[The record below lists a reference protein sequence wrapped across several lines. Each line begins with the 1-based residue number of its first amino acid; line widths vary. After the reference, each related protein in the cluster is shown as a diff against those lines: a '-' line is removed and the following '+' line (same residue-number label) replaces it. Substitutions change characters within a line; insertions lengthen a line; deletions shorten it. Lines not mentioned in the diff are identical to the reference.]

1 MVITRTEEKLTFEEQ
16 DNRFNRC
23 VANPF
28 EFFKY
33 VKIKDASTQQIIPF
47 EMWPHLKLIL
57 LALRDHRQ
65 VVLLKPKQ
73 IGGSW
78 LAAGYHDWLC
88 YRPATN
94 VLCFSKGED
103 EAAELVDKSRF
114 INTCLPD
121 WLRNR
126 TPPHDAG
133 SRSPMLFF
141 PDTHSRIRALPST
154 EDAGVGETA
163 THVTRDE
170 LDFHKFAEENFAH
183 VKPTV
188 DAPGGASIL
197 DMSTSK
203 RSKPMSH
210 FKTLYQRAKAG
221 ENNYFPIFL
230 PWYVRADRTREW
242 YIQTRRDYFPLWL
255 FEQDYPT
262 TEEEALGAIEG
273 EGLFERDAL
282 QRLLM
287 MCREPKETRVGQT
300 FIFHRPK
307 PTVRYYAGG
316 DAAEGRGGDY
326 SVLWIEGAAGQ
337 DRELCTIMRTNR
349 MTPDIFAFHAH
360 QLLAEY
366 GRPLL
371 VMGNDAWGQMVLD
384 ALAAMGYRDRIHCSD
399 QKGEKLGYTELGK
412 KNEQMDLM
420 NFAVAVRDGL
430 TIRYKP
436 AIQEMFSWALENG
449 KYVSNA
455 THDDCVTAGAM
466 ATVAYEL
473 ADISGEV
480 EAQRFF

>member
-1 MVITRTEEKLTFEEQ
+1 MVTTQTPEERRLTFEAQ
-16 DNRFNRC
+16 AHRFNAC
-23 VANPF
+23 VVNPF
-28 EFFKY
+28 EFLKY
-33 VKIKDASTQQIIPF
+33 VQIKDATTQQIVPF
-47 EMWPHLKLIL
+47 QMWPHLQYLTV
-57 LALRDHRQ
+57 ASRDHRQ
-65 VVLLKPKQ
+65 ISLLKSKQ
-73 IGGSW
+73 IGCSW
-78 LAAGYHDWLC
+78 WAAAVKHLWKC
-88 YRPATN
+88 YRLATN
-94 VLCFSKGED
+94 ILCFSKGED
-103 EAAELVDKSRF
+103 EAADLLDKSRL
-114 INTCLPD
+114 INQWLPN
-121 WLRNR
+121 WLQLKIR
-126 TPPHDAG
+126 HDG
-133 SRSPMLFF
+133 SSLITF
-141 PDTHSRIRALPST
+141 PDTHSRIKALPST

-170 LDFHKFAEENFAH
+170 LDFHKFAEENFGH

-188 DAPGGASIL
+188 DAGGSIL

-210 FKTLYQRAKAG
+210 FKTLYLRAKAG
-221 ENNYFPIFL
+221 ENNYYPIFL
-230 PWYVRADRTREW
+230 PWYVRPDRDREW
-242 YIQTRRDYFPLWL
+242 YVRTRKDYFPLWL

-316 DAAEGRGGDY
+316 DAAEGRGGDH
-326 SVLWIEGAAGQ
+326 SVLWIEGAVGQ
-337 DRELCTIMRTNR
+337 DRELCAIMRTNR

-360 QLLAEY
+360 QLLTEY

-384 ALAAMGYRDRIHCSD
+384 ALAAMGYRDKIHCSD
-399 QKGEKLGYTELGK
+399 PKGEKLGYTELGK

-420 NFAVAVRDGL
+420 NFAVVVRDGL

-455 THDDCVTAGAM
+455 AHDDCVTAGAM

-473 ADISGEV
+473 ANISGEV